1 MFVKKHRFNKI
12 IALKLIIF
20 SSIILYSTNTYSQ
33 KNLVFSGDTVAFP
46 IELSGYMS
54 NLQGQNVDKV
64 ELFIAGWGK
73 DSLFTLEEQVE
84 IIKLSRLLVSKNI
97 KPPYFLNFLS
107 CLLAFKEFNSDPKNY
122 DNWYDGLTEF
132 ADRKKTTTSQINNI
146 LEFTD
151 ILLRQNLLYQSS
163 SVSWKATNPNF
174 KILNHGDLRV
184 EFGEGNLV
192 CYSKGD
198 SIVLYNTKGMVYPAE
213 NIWKGQGGLVTWE
226 KGGYPREEVF
236 ANIKNYEINLT
247 KSEYTAEDVVF
258 TNKRYFTEPLKG
270 ILNDQVRL
278 IKDPED
284 ATFPRFDSYTKQ
296 FFMKNIY
303 EDIDYEGG
311 LSMQG
316 AKLVGTGS
324 RENLARLKIYKN
336 DTLILIASSVY
347 YGFRNDRIASQ
358 HTTVT
363 IKLDKD
369 SIYHPDLF
377 LTYRVKN
384 RELTLLKSEN
394 YSSQGPYS
402 DSYHKVDMNFDQL
415 TWRMNE
421 NYMKFTAPRGA
432 AIGNAYFESVNFFNY
447 DKFMA
452 MMMLDKAHPLVSLKT
467 FSQKYGSEEFP
478 VEDFANYLNMDIN
491 QVQQL
496 AMRMAYN
503 GFVFYDKN
511 IDMITIKPRLYDYLA
526 ASINKIDYDVI
537 GFSSVVDAPLENAI
551 FELGSNNLTINGI
564 PQIYVSDSQDVIIYP
579 RNNQIVLKD
588 NRNFQFNGKVEAGLL
603 TFYGDNFFFNYD
615 TFKINLQNVDS
626 LHLRYLSDTKDNFG
640 FPLEKDV
647 NNLLHSITGEL
658 LIDKPDNKSGRESYP
673 EYPIFISK
681 ENSYVYY
688 EKSYIQNGVY
698 ESNDF
703 YFQVYPFIMDS
714 LDNFNYRDLLFKGQ
728 FVSADIFP
736 TFEKQLTLQ
745 TDNSLGF
752 RHMTPAEGY
761 PVYKGKGTFY
771 NEIWLSN
778 KGLKGDGKLEYITS
792 TTLSKDFNFY
802 PDSMNT
808 TSDNYDIAQKTT
820 ETEYPMV
827 RSVHNYIH
835 WLPYADKM
843 YAHRTDVDFTM
854 FNDST
859 HLTGNLLLE
868 PFGLSGKGRMD
879 LKNSDLQSDLFAYKA
894 YDIFSDTAD
903 FYLKSL
909 NKEGFTVLTD
919 NINAHINYTQK
930 MGWFHSNEGY
940 SLVNFP
946 DNRYISYL
954 DDFTWDMEKKELVMG
969 KGIEPVEVD
978 YTDEDSEPE
987 GPRFISVHPAQ
998 DSLSFIA
1005 PLAYY
1010 DYKHNFIKAKGVK
1023 FIEVADSRIYP
1034 NEGKVTVE
1042 PEAKITTLEKAKIR
1056 TNKLTKFHTIHTATL
1071 KIISK
1076 NYFEGMGNYDYID
1089 ENEEVQNIHF
1099 KEIKVDSTLQTVA
1112 MGEIYE
1118 SANFKLS
1125 PVYKYQGKVF
1135 LESRQPLLSY
1145 KGGVRI
1151 EHNCENLLPDWL
1163 FFQSRIDPKSIFIPV
1178 DDQPVNYDRSKIYAG
1193 IYVHYDSIHVFP
1205 AFFTAHKGYS
1215 DKAIVNSSGFLYYDR
1230 SNQLYKIGSREK
1242 IDSFSLPDNYLSLF
1256 REECKIYG
1264 EGNINL
1270 GQDLGQVK
1278 LQSYGNAKHDIEA
1291 NETTLDLVMS
1301 VDFFMSSPMI
1311 EYMAKEID
1319 SIPNLEAVDLNR
1331 ILIRKYLDNTLGAI
1345 DAQKL
1350 RDELLLFA
1358 EVRDMPHQIKH
1369 TFVFNELKLIW
1380 NNETNSY
1387 RSVGKI
1393 GIASIDNVQI
1403 NKKLNG
1409 FMELQLKRS
1418 GDNFDIYLDLGNR
1431 NYYYFGYTRGV
1442 MQTLS
1447 SNNKYVE
1454 TIMNIKAKDRKQ
1466 KVGRNETSYIYLIST
1481 DRKKD
1486 VFRRKYL
1493 DSLEG
1498 IVNTEEGGPLPE
1510 P

>member
-1 MFVKKHRFNKI
+1 MFLKKHCVHRNTSPR
-12 IALKLIIF
+12 LILF
-20 SSIILYSTNTYSQ
+20 FSIILIFNNSFCQ
-33 KNLVFSGDTVAFP
+33 KNQVFSGDTAAFTD
-46 IELSGYMS
+46 ELSAYMS
-54 NLQGQNVDKV
+54 NLQGQSEDKF
-64 ELFIAGWGK
+64 EFFLEKWEK

-97 KPPYFLNFLS
+97 KPPSFLNFLS
-107 CLLAFKEFNSDPKNY
+107 CLMAFKEFNTDPKNY
-122 DNWYDGLTEF
+122 DNWYAGLTEF
-132 ADRKKTTTSQINNI
+132 ADRRKTTTTQISNI

-151 ILLRQNLLYQSS
+151 ILLRNNLLYQSG
-163 SVSWKATNPNF
+163 SVTWKAANRNF
-174 KILNHGDLRV
+174 RILNHGNLRV
-184 EFGEGNLV
+184 EFDEGNLS

-198 SIVLYNTKGMVYPAE
+198 SLVLYNTKGTVYPAE

-226 KGGYPREEVF
+226 RGGYPRDEIF
-236 ANIKNYEINLT
+236 ANIMDYEINLT
-247 KSEYTAEDVVF
+247 KSEYTAENVVF
-258 TNKRYFTEPLKG
+258 TNKRYFSEPLKG
-270 ILNDQVRL
+270 VLNDQVR
-278 IKDPED
+278 IVKNPED
-284 ATFPRFDSYTKQ
+284 ATFPKFDSYTKQ

-316 AKLVGTGS
+316 AKLVGTGT
-324 RENLARLKIYKN
+324 REDLARLKIYRN
-336 DTLILIASSVY
+336 DTLILTASSVY
-347 YGFRNDRIASQ
+347 YGFRSERISSQ

-363 IKLDKD
+363 IKLGAD

-394 YSSQGPYS
+394 YSSQGPYF

-421 NYMKFTAPRGA
+421 NFMKFTAPRGT

-447 DKFMA
+447 EKFIN

-467 FSQKYGSEEFP
+467 FARKYGSEEFP

-496 AMRMAYN
+496 AMRMAYS

-526 ASINKIDYDVI
+526 SSINKIDYDVI

-551 FELGSNNLTINGI
+551 FELGSNDLTINGI
-564 PQIYVSDSQDVIIYP
+564 PQIYVSDSQNVIIYP
-579 RNNQIVLKD
+579 RNNQIVLKS
-588 NRNFQFNGKVEAGLL
+588 NRNFQFNGIVEAGLL

-615 TFKINLQNVDS
+615 SFKINLQNVDS
-626 LHLRYLSDTKDNFG
+626 LHLRYLSDSRDNYG
-640 FPLEKDV
+640 IPIQKDV

-658 LIDKPDNKSGRESYP
+658 LIDKADNKSGRESYP

-688 EKSYIQNGVY
+688 EKKEIHNGVY

-703 YFQVYPFIMDS
+703 YFQVYPFVMDS

-736 TFEKQLTLQ
+736 TIEKDLTLQ
-745 TDNSLGF
+745 PDNSLGF
-752 RHMTPAEGY
+752 RHMTPTEGY
-761 PVYKGKGTFY
+761 PVYGGKGTYF

-808 TSDNYDIAQKTT
+808 ISNNFDIAKKTS
-820 ETEYPMV
+820 ETQYPMV

-835 WLPYADKM
+835 WLPYGDKLH
-843 YAHRTDVDFTM
+843 ARRTDVDFTM

-859 HLTGNLLLE
+859 RLRGNLLLE
-868 PFGLSGKGRMD
+868 PVGLSGMGRMD
-879 LKNSDLQSDLFAYKA
+879 LKNSDLQSDLFTYKA

-919 NINAHINYTQK
+919 NINAHINYTQR

-940 SLVNFP
+940 SLVSFP

-954 DDFTWDMEKKELVMG
+954 DDFVWDMDKKELAMG
-969 KGIEPVEVD
+969 KGVEPVMVD

-987 GPRFISVHPAQ
+987 GPRFVSVHPMQ
-998 DSLSFIA
+998 DSLNFVST
-1005 PLAYY
+1005 LAYY
-1010 DYKHNFIKAKGVK
+1010 DYKHNYIKAKGVK

-1042 PEAKITTLEKAKIR
+1042 PQAKITKLEKAKIR
-1056 TNKLTKFHTIHTATL
+1056 TSKLTKFHTIHSATL
-1071 KIISK
+1071 NIKSK

-1089 ENEEVQNIHF
+1089 ENEEVQRIHLN
-1099 KEIKVDSTLQTVA
+1099 EIKVDSSLQTVA
-1112 MGEIYE
+1112 SGEIYE

-1135 LESRQPLLSY
+1135 LESKEPLLTY
-1145 KGGVRI
+1145 KGGVKI
-1151 EHNCENLLPDWL
+1151 EHNCENLQPDWMY
-1163 FFQSRIDPKSIFIPV
+1163 FQSRIDPKSIFIPV
-1178 DDQPVNYDRSKIYAG
+1178 AEQPVNIDRNKIYAG
-1193 IYVHYDSIHVFP
+1193 VYMHYDSIHIFP

-1215 DKAIVNSSGFLYYDR
+1215 DRAIVNSSGFLYYDR
-1230 SNQLYKIGSREK
+1230 TNELYKIGSREK
-1242 IDSFSLPDNYLSLF
+1242 IDSFSIPENYISLY
-1256 REECKIYG
+1256 REDCKIYG
-1264 EGNINL
+1264 EGNIDL
-1270 GQDLGQVK
+1270 GQELGQVK
-1278 LQSYGNAKHDIEA
+1278 LKSYGSVKHDISK
-1291 NETTLDLVMS
+1291 NETVLDLVLA
-1301 VDFFMSSPMI
+1301 VDFFMSSSMI
-1311 EYMAKEID
+1311 ELMAKEID

-1331 ILIRKYLDNTLGAI
+1331 SILRKYLDKEMGPRE
-1345 DAQKL
+1345 AQKI
-1350 RDELLLFA
+1350 RDEMSLFG
-1358 EVRDMPHQIKH
+1358 EMKNFPSQIKH
-1369 TFVFNELKLIW
+1369 TIVFNDLKLIW
-1380 NNETNSY
+1380 NDETNSY
-1387 RSVGKI
+1387 TSIGKL

-1403 NKKLNG
+1403 NKKVNG
-1409 FMELQLKRS
+1409 YLELQLKRS
-1418 GDNFDIYLDLGNR
+1418 GDNFDIYLDMGNR
-1431 NYYYFGYTRGV
+1431 VYYYFGYTRSV

-1454 TIMNIKAKDRKQ
+1454 TIMNIKAKERKQ
-1466 KVGRNETSYIYLIST
+1466 KIGRNEASYIYLIST

-1486 VFRRKYL
+1486 QFRQRYL
-1493 DSLEG
+1493 NALEG
-1498 IVNTEEGGPLPE
+1498 ITNTNEEEPLVE